1 MQTINIPVKIE
12 GGIVTLPFILFTGW
26 TLDERRQYA
35 KDLRYIKTHVD
46 QELAKGGR
54 GFICFEAMEALAKC
68 NIAERS
74 ASVLSATLPKGRSL
88 SANVWRQ
95 LRTQGIHLDLAKL
108 HNIRSKW
115 LQMQIGMVDVP
126 EFF

>member
-35 KDLRYIKTHVD
+35 KDLRYIKHKVD
-46 QELAKGGR
+46 QELAKGNSA
-54 GFICFEAMEALAKC
+54 FICLELMEALIKC
-68 NIAERS
+68 NVSHRTAD
-74 ASVLSATLPKGRSL
+74 VLSATLPKGRSL
-88 SANVWRQ
+88 SINVWRQ
-95 LRTQGIHLDLAKL
+95 LKEQGIDVKPASLYAV
-108 HNIRSKW
+108 RSKW